1 MANKKPKD
9 LEKKPTSWK
18 FFFPRT
24 FRKVKEPDSPNLQCP
39 TRFERE
45 NGNKIPHWLPNQAN
59 IYISF
64 SFNSILNQNIPPV
77 NLFLG
82 LFPHKIFTRGVKYLC
97 SIVFFIFAKDA

>member
-45 NGNKIPHWLPNQAN
+45 KRE
-59 IYISF
+59 
-64 SFNSILNQNIPPV
+64 QNTALVAKPSE
-77 NLFLG
+77 
-82 LFPHKIFTRGVKYLC
+82 YLH
-97 SIVFFIFAKDA
+97 FF